1 MIKPDFSYF
10 YGGLPHGEVQ
20 KNPIKATV
28 SKREFTEFHAVEWN
42 VFYEN
47 TSAEDSKILS
57 EIYDCDVLL
66 ALPEYTRPSPTL
78 RITGEAPCIIWMQGC
93 LEGEAYSFNDER
105 SAQEFAFHTDYL
117 FEIGMKKGYE
127 NHHGRSSDQMMHFF
141 EITCKGKGYIAAI
154 GWTGCW
160 RAEFEREKAGIRM
173 RAGLRCAEF
182 YLKPMEKIR
191 TATILIM
198 SYDEKENRYNMFRDL
213 IKTHYTPKI
222 TAKEHPGV
230 LAALLWGSLPSDEMA
245 NRIRRLYSGGAKFEE
260 YWIDAAWNGQS
271 ADSENTFDG
280 TWADEIGNWEFKKDI
295 HPDRLCNV
303 SRTAQEAGAALMLWF
318 DLEHA
323 SNITPIV
330 KEHPEYFINNGEKF
344 LLLNLGCEAAW
355 TYAFNLL
362 KNYFSMLK
370 LRCYRQDFNIPPD
383 LPWEFAD
390 RPGRRGITEIYHVL
404 GLYKLFDALRGEFP
418 DLIIDNCAS
427 GGRRLDIEMLKRSVT
442 LYRSD
447 YQCIQNPDP
456 DVTNTHNTNISRYL
470 PATGCSTKL
479 KMDLY
484 AARSTYS
491 ASWGYS
497 GYATAACSM
506 SEEEIQWL
514 SEVIEEYVSI
524 RKYFLGHFY
533 NFGSDQFDSSAW
545 VIWQYHDPSS
555 DEGMVMA
562 FRRKNSPS
570 AEASVSLK
578 ELEGE
583 YTFYNLDTKEHFT
596 GGESLEI
603 RLPREYSSA
612 IIVYK
617 KAGTSEIV

>member
-1 MIKPDFSYF
+1 
-10 YGGLPHGEVQ
+10 
-20 KNPIKATV
+20 
-28 SKREFTEFHAVEWN
+28 
-42 VFYEN
+42 
-47 TSAEDSKILS
+47 
-57 EIYDCDVLL
+57 
-66 ALPEYTRPSPTL
+66 
-78 RITGEAPCIIWMQGC
+78 
-93 LEGEAYSFNDER
+93 
-105 SAQEFAFHTDYL
+105 
-117 FEIGMKKGYE
+117 
-127 NHHGRSSDQMMHFF
+127 
-141 EITCKGKGYIAAI
+141 
-154 GWTGCW
+154 
-160 RAEFEREKAGIRM
+160 
-173 RAGLRCAEF
+173 
-182 YLKPMEKIR
+182 
-191 TATILIM
+191 
-198 SYDEKENRYNMFRDL
+198 
-213 IKTHYTPKI
+213 
-222 TAKEHPGV
+222 
-230 LAALLWGSLPSDEMA
+230 
-245 NRIRRLYSGGAKFEE
+245 
-260 YWIDAAWNGQS
+260 
-271 ADSENTFDG
+271 
-280 TWADEIGNWEFKKDI
+280 
-295 HPDRLCNV
+295 
-303 SRTAQEAGAALMLWF
+303 MLWF

-362 KNYFSMLK
+362 KKLLQYAEASAVTDRILIFLRISRGSLPIGPGGAESLK
-370 LRCYRQDFNIPPD
+370 YTMF
-383 LPWEFAD
+383 
-390 RPGRRGITEIYHVL
+390 L

-418 DLIIDNCAS
+418 DHIIDNCAS

-533 NFGSDQFDSSAW
+533 NFGSDQFDLSAW

-562 FRRKNSPS
+562 FRRKKLS
-570 AEASVSLK
+570 ERRGFRIF
-578 ELEGE
+578 EGA
-583 YTFYNLDTKEHFT
+583 
-596 GGESLEI
+596 GGRIYFL
-603 RLPREYSSA
+603 
-612 IIVYK
+612 
-617 KAGTSEIV
+617 